1 MAATATTQQ
10 KTDNR
15 IHSTVFHKRDRR
27 VNDIVRRCRK
37 SEIISL
43 YGIDCH
49 MLFRVEQAH
58 IQFDMNQNYRPYI
71 QFDGHAEG
79 VFLQEKT
86 GLLFPNACDQL
97 DFRDDFPVTASMS
110 YALSDLEIATL
121 ANNGL
126 FNNGWSCQGRV
137 IGSLLEI
144 PCKVDYS
151 AVANTPITF
160 VEIQDRLSLH
170 TSTMKTGYRTL
181 AAAFLPFKAQK
192 HNEEQSAKLREG
204 VQFDR
209 DTSDIRRRSLYDAP
223 IGRFSDTPTTRSMAD
238 GASFVEVA
246 QARIQQRLRDQMAK
260 ANMFGTAHPETTA
273 KNVADAVN
281 SIKEQTDKARKKE
294 VQQTEDAGHKVEQ
307 ATLDARLNDMAT
319 RMIYAGAETIPVDR
333 PKLDAKSLAEPKAPG
348 QNDEVMTTPIT
359 DVGQKPGTE
368 KLDDPVSVIEDRS
381 DKIHYATHDAMK
393 DAMAAA
399 AAVKDVKKTLSR
411 RERLAQRRAEQQ
423 ARMQQQKDAMSEAGK
438 AEAGKGLEK
447 RDADVKVQ
455 VENKITGQTET
466 RVQEKKSLDG
476 DIISSDVDID
486 ALAREMGLV

>member
-1 MAATATTQQ
+1 MPANTAVQRS
-10 KTDNR
+10 DGR

-58 IQFDMNQNYRPYI
+58 VQFDMMQNYRPYI

-97 DFRDDFPVTASMS
+97 DFRTDFPVTASMS

-151 AVANTPITF
+151 AIANTPITF

-170 TSTMKTGYRTL
+170 TSTMKTGYKTL

-192 HNEEQSAKLREG
+192 HNEEQSAKLRDG
-204 VQFDR
+204 VKFDR
-209 DTSDIRRRSLYDAP
+209 ETSDIRRRALYDAP
-223 IGRFSDTPTTRSMAD
+223 TNRFSDDFDGRTMAD

-246 QARIQQRLRDQMAK
+246 QSRIQQRLRDQMAK
-260 ANMFGTAHPETTA
+260 ANMFGTPSAGETA
-273 KNVADAVN
+273 KAVADAVTN
-281 SIKEQTDKARKKE
+281 IKEQTDKARKKE

-307 ATLDARLNDMAT
+307 ATLDARLNDMAS
-319 RMIYAGAETIPVDR
+319 RMTYAGAEVSPVDR
-333 PKLDAKSLAEPKAPG
+333 PKVDAKSLAEPKAPG
-348 QNDEVMTTPIT
+348 RNDDVMTSPTT
-359 DVGQKPGTE
+359 DVARKPGADRM
-368 KLDDPVSVIEDRS
+368 DDPVSVIDDLSDR
-381 DKIHYATHDAMK
+381 IHSAAHDAEN
-393 DAMAAA
+393 AAA
-399 AAVKDVKKTLSR
+399 ATVAAVNDVKRTLSR
-411 RERLAQRRAEQQ
+411 KDRLAQRRAEQQ
-423 ARMQQQKDAMSEAGK
+423 ARLRQQQDAMTSAGK
-438 AEAGKGLEK
+438 EEAGKGLEQ
-447 RDADVKVQ
+447 RDADVEVK
-455 VENKITGQTET
+455 VENKVTGKTEV

-476 DIISSDVDID
+476 DIISTDVDID
-486 ALAREMGLV
+486 ALARDMGLT